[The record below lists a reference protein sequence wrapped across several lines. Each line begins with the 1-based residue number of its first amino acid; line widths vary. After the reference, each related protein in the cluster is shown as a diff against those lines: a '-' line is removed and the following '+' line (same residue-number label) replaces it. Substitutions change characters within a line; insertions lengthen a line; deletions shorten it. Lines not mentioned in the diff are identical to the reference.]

1 MKIRLIASADRS
13 EWLRLLN
20 GLHPEL
26 SEDEH
31 VPSIDAYL
39 SGGSID
45 ELIPAAVF
53 VAERPDGR
61 LAGFLELS
69 IRNYAEGCS
78 GDTPYV
84 ESWYVDEDVR
94 GTGVGRALM
103 HAAEGWACDRGF
115 VELASDALLEN
126 ELSHAAHQALGFE
139 VVERIVVFRKPLSPG
154 SRTVE
159 RGER

>member
-1 MKIRLIASADRS
+1 MKIRLLASTDRS
-13 EWLRLLN
+13 EWLRLLS

-26 SEDEH
+26 PEADH

-39 SGGSID
+39 SGSSIE
-45 ELIPAAVF
+45 ELIPSAVF
-53 VAERPDGR
+53 VAERQDGR

-69 IRNYAEGCS
+69 VRNYAEGCS

-84 ESWYVDEDVR
+84 ESWYVDEDLR

-103 HAAEGWACDRGF
+103 EVAEGWARDQGF

-126 ELSHAAHQALGFE
+126 SLSHAAHQALGFE
-139 VVERIVVFRKPLSPG
+139 MVERIVVFRKLLLP
-154 SRTVE
+154 
-159 RGER
+159 